1 MGSKKNHTD
10 GTALLA
16 AAPRQRQSL
25 NGPFEARMEVSR
37 ESARADLPVSDKAG
51 MADLPV
57 GQNVPAGFV
66 AGTRG
71 SVFVREEDL
80 PIPTY
85 LPAAPDKNPMF
96 TEKRVYQG
104 SSGRI
109 YPLPSTDRISET
121 KVERKWKVLWIENE
135 YVRVMILPEIGG
147 RIHAI
152 LDKTNGYDLIYNQKV
167 IKPALVGLA
176 GPWASGG
183 IEFNWP
189 QHHRPATFLPTDYEI
204 EEHADGSKTVWC
216 SDHDPMC
223 RLKGMHGV
231 CLHPGKAV
239 VELKVRAYNRTALAQ
254 TFLWWAN
261 VATRVHEAYQSFF
274 PPDVSYVADH
284 ARRSMS
290 RYPLCEGVYYGVD
303 YGRRGLKGIPS
314 GEVPT
319 QFVPPHCNHSKNG
332 NNSAPD
338 YAPNDLSFY
347 ANISTPCSY
356 MCMGSKEDFFGGYDY
371 KAQAGIV
378 HVASHHISPGK
389 KQWTWGNHPFGYAW
403 DRNLTDADENGEFAP
418 YIEIMAGVY
427 TDNQPDF
434 SFLQPGETRTWSQYW
449 YPIQKIGPAQ
459 QANVRAAV
467 SLKREKNAI
476 RLGVAVTETFWGA
489 TIELVSAGETI
500 HSITRDLKP
509 GEPFLESFNDFP
521 IAHRGHEPGRRDARP
536 TKKGTNIAVRVRANN
551 GQEIISY
558 EARPIVKKAVP
569 PAATEPVLPGEMSSA
584 DELYITGL
592 HLEQYRHATRCP
604 TLYWREALRRDPL
617 DSRCNNAMGLWHL
630 RRGEFGMAEPYF
642 RKAIER
648 LTRRNANPYDC
659 EAYYNLGLCLCYQ
672 LDGESKPSIN
682 NLDRQQLPAIIPRVA
697 APPAD
702 SQSGLT
708 SAATKDQLFEEAYA
722 AFYKSTWDQRQAR
735 AAFHALAEMDCRR
748 GDWAMALGHLDRSLR
763 LDTENLR
770 ARDLKVMV
778 LRKLE
783 REAEASELLK
793 ETLALDRLDWWARVA
808 APPAN
813 GSASHERAGRP
824 ADLSVSALLRR
835 DRAEAESEG
844 GEIGD
849 TAGLSRT
856 AGCAT
861 TAPDLQTRLDIAHD
875 LARAGLYAEAI
886 EVVAAPLAISG
897 ALADQ
902 QVGPTVEDLPTQ
914 NWGARPMAVYTLG
927 WLYER
932 SGDKDSALK
941 FYKKAAMESP
951 DYCFPSRLEEI
962 AILESAMRANPAD
975 ARAPYY
981 LGNLLYDRRRHE
993 EAIKLWERAAR
1004 LDPKFSIVWRNLGIG
1019 YFNISRKPGAARA
1032 AYDKALK
1039 ANPTDARL
1047 VFERDQLWK
1056 RMGDAPA
1063 KRLAELEKYPQLIGQ
1078 RDDLSVEVCMLY
1090 NQTGQPERALEILA
1104 FRKFQP
1110 WEGGEGLALG
1120 QHVRTHLAL
1129 GRKALERRHYAAAL
1143 ALFQQALTSPEN
1155 LSEATHIL
1163 ANSSDVY
1170 YWLGIAWDGLGNRAK
1185 AREQW
1190 QNAAAFRGDFQEMSA
1205 RPYSEMTIYS
1215 ALAMQKLGHKE
1226 QAAKLLGE
1234 LLTYAKKLA
1243 KMEAKIDYF
1252 ATSLPTMLLF
1262 EDDLNFR
1269 QQTTALVLEAQ
1280 ARFGLGQKPR
1290 ARRLLAQILKRDP
1303 NNIFAADLQGAVM

>member
-1 MGSKKNHTD
+1 MRSKKNHTD
-10 GTALLA
+10 WNALVTAV
-16 AAPRQRQSL
+16 PRRQSL
-25 NGPFEARMEVSR
+25 SVPNGADA
-37 ESARADLPVSDKAG
+37 ESTGNGTLESKA
-51 MADLPV
+51 
-57 GQNVPAGFV
+57 
-66 AGTRG
+66 T

-80 PIPTY
+80 ALPTY

-231 CLHPGKAV
+231 CLYPGKAV

-303 YGRRGLKGIPS
+303 YGERGRKGIPAKD
-314 GEVPT
+314 VPA
-319 QFVPPHCNHSKNG
+319 QFVPPHCNPAKDGDHSR
-332 NNSAPD
+332 PD
-338 YAPNDLSFY
+338 YVPNDLSFY

-467 SLKREKNAI
+467 SLKSDQGAI
-476 RLGVAVTETFWGA
+476 RLGLAVTETFLGA
-489 TIELVSAGETI
+489 TIELLIGGETI
-500 HSITRDLKP
+500 ESITRDLRP
-509 GEPFLESFNDFP
+509 GEPFIETITAP
-521 IAHRGHEPGRRDARP
+521 
-536 TKKGTNIAVRVRANN
+536 KKAGNVGVRVRAHN

-558 EARPIVKKAVP
+558 EVAAPLARRKAMP
-569 PAATEPVLPGEMSSA
+569 PAATEPVLPREMDSA

-642 RKAIER
+642 RRAIER

-659 EAYYNLGLCLCYQ
+659 EAYYNLGLCLRYQ
-672 LDGESKPSIN
+672 LD
-682 NLDRQQLPAIIPRVA
+682 
-697 APPAD
+697 
-702 SQSGLT
+702 SQSSKGE
-708 SAATKDQLFEEAYA
+708 QLFEEAYA
-722 AFYKSTWDQRQAR
+722 AFYKSTWDQRQAG
-735 AAFHALAEMDCRR
+735 AAFHALGEMDCRK
-748 GDWAMALGHLDRSLR
+748 GNWSMALEHLDRSLR
-763 LDTENLR
+763 LDVENLR

-783 REAEASELLK
+783 REQEADELLRQ
-793 ETLALDRLDWWARVA
+793 TLALDPLDWWARSLETQ
-808 APPAN
+808 
-813 GSASHERAGRP
+813 GSA
-824 ADLSVSALLRR
+824 
-835 DRAEAESEG
+835 
-844 GEIGD
+844 
-849 TAGLSRT
+849 
-856 AGCAT
+856 T
-861 TAPDLQTRLDIAHD
+861 TNGHSNLPDLQTRLDIAHD
-875 LARAGLYAEAI
+875 LARAGLYVEAI
-886 EVVAAPLAISG
+886 ELLQGHFEDSPSQSYG
-897 ALADQ
+897 A
-902 QVGPTVEDLPTQ
+902 GGNETLPTQ

-932 SGDKDSALK
+932 IEDKESALK
-941 FYKKAAMESP
+941 FYKRAAMESP

-962 AILESAMRANPAD
+962 VILQSAMQANPAD
-975 ARAPYY
+975 GRAPYY
-981 LGNLLYDRRRHE
+981 LGNLFYDRRRHE
-993 EAIKLWERAAR
+993 EGIQLWERAAR
-1004 LDPKFSIVWRNLGIG
+1004 LDSKFSIVWRNLGIG
-1019 YFNISRKPGAARA
+1019 YFNISRKPAKARS

-1039 ANPTDARL
+1039 ANPADARL
-1047 VFERDQLWK
+1047 LFERDQLWK

-1063 KRLAELEKYPQLIGQ
+1063 KRLAELERYPQLTGQ
-1078 RDDLSVEVCMLY
+1078 RDDLSVELCELY
-1090 NQTGQPERALEILA
+1090 NQTGQPERALEILTR
-1104 FRKFQP
+1104 RKFQP

-1129 GRKALERRHYAAAL
+1129 GRTALERRHYGAAL
-1143 ALFQQALTSPEN
+1143 ALFGQALTSPEN

-1163 ANSSDVY
+1163 ANCSDIY
-1170 YWLGIAWDGLGNRAK
+1170 YWLGMAWEGLGNNAK
-1185 AREQW
+1185 ARQQREL
-1190 QNAAAFRGDFQEMSA
+1190 AAAFKGDFQEMSV
-1205 RPYSEMTIYS
+1205 RPFSEMTFYS
-1215 ALAMQKLGHKE
+1215 ALALKRLRRE
-1226 QAAKLLGE
+1226 REASKLLRD
-1234 LLTYAKKLA
+1234 LLAYAKKLA

-1280 ARFGLGQKPR
+1280 ARFGLGQKP
-1290 ARRLLAQILKRDP
+1290 ATKRLLSQVLQRDP
-1303 NNIFAADLQGAVM
+1303 NNVPAAHLQAVL